1 MTSLLRASALAL
13 ALLAPLAASGQ
24 APALKQIEAP
34 SGGYKLDLSHA
45 SVTFRVKHLG
55 LSNYTARFAKFD
67 STVDYDAK
75 DPTRSKLTVVID
87 PKSIRTD
94 FPEPAKEDFDKVL
107 GTDEKW
113 LAGDK
118 HPEIR
123 FVSTGIRRTGPN
135 SGQITGDL
143 SFRGV
148 TKPVT
153 LAATWN
159 GAIEHPFRKKP
170 VFGVSAKGT
179 IKRSE
184 FGMTNYIPMIGDDV
198 ELQIEA
204 EYTQQ

>member
-1 MTSLLRASALAL
+1 MTNLLRISALAL
-13 ALLAPLAASGQ
+13 ALLAPATAPAQ
-24 APALKQIEAP
+24 APAMKTIEAP
-34 SGGYKLDLSHA
+34 SGTYKLDLSHA
-45 SVTFRVKHLG
+45 SVTFRVLHLG

-75 DPTRSKLTVVID
+75 DPTKSKLTVVID

-94 FPEPAKEDFDKVL
+94 FPDVAREDFDKVL

-123 FVSTGIRRTGPN
+123 FVATGIRRTGPKA
-135 SGQITGDL
+135 GQMTGDL
-143 SFRGV
+143 TFRGV

-170 VFGVSAKGT
+170 VFGVSAKGA

-184 FGMTNYIPMIGDDV
+184 FGMTHLAGLIGDDV

-204 EYTQQ
+204 EYTLQ

>member
-1 MTSLLRASALAL
+1 MTGLFRTSALAL
-13 ALLAPLAASGQ
+13 ALLMPAMASAQ
-24 APALKQIEAP
+24 APQLKQLEAP
-34 SGGYKLDLSHA
+34 SGTYKLDLSHA
-45 SVTFRVKHLG
+45 SITFRVKHMG

-94 FPEPAKEDFDKVL
+94 FPNPAKEDFDKVL
-107 GTDEKW
+107 GTDDKW
-113 LAGDK
+113 LAGVK

-123 FVSTGIRRTGPN
+123 FVSTAIRRTGPN
-135 SGQITGDL
+135 AGQITGDL

-159 GAIEHPFRKKP
+159 GAIENPFSKKP
-170 VFGVSAKGT
+170 VFGVSATGS
-179 IKRSE
+179 IKRSD
-184 FGMTNYIPMIGDDV
+184 FGMTYLAGLIGDEV

-204 EYTQQ
+204 EYTL